1 MTKKNMENGEG
12 EKKRL
17 NSGNMVKV
25 RKVLGEGED
34 RPCSS
39 GFWEILR
46 VGDMSW
52 YRQKFFLQQL
62 WISYFVMTNRSL
74 QN

>member
-1 MTKKNMENGEG
+1 MRMTKKNMENGEG
-12 EKKRL
+12 EKKKL

-39 GFWEILR
+39 GFLGNCE
-46 VGDMSW
+46 SW
-52 YRQKFFLQQL
+52 RYVL
-62 WISYFVMTNRSL
+62 V
-74 QN
+74 

>member
-39 GFWEILR
+39 GFWECPGIDR
-46 VGDMSW
+46 S
-52 YRQKFFLQQL
+52 FFFSNCGSP
-62 WISYFVMTNRSL
+62 ICND
-74 QN
+74 